1 MTTHT
6 KRISEAFQRNHI
18 KRVLIVDDAYDP
30 PPIDEATTAA
40 LADILTRD
48 VESSVPATIE
58 IERQILEVAQEAA
71 ITGDMDS
78 EALYE
83 AYRELYH
90 QFTVTRDSDIDPGG
104 RFQARKGQA
113 LDELSPLS
121 RLLQECG
128 DQMDVQTAGL
138 SGASNVY
145 RNLRP
150 QIVFLDYYLHASL
163 DDIGYRDVAG
173 LASARR
179 GSLNILQELI
189 GDASADDIPAVVLI
203 SSQEISDVDE
213 YRHSVPGKAMMALR
227 FGFLQKRTIR
237 SNGIELEVDHK
248 AADALLDTSQGYL
261 LGKAVQGALHKWKI
275 GAEAALEKFLNEVND
290 LHTKDFAYLL
300 RFRLRDEAQPLDEY
314 LLWLFGESFAGLIE
328 ESVDYRDSFL
338 NLDPETDAYVEGALE
353 GRIQTIAKMFH
364 RVRVNIDRVRS
375 WREHRLGD
383 LFVRLHEHRAVVV
396 ITPDCDLVCRNSSP
410 NAKSVLT
417 MGGTLYTFD
426 QTESAADDLLII
438 RDQPYSVLWDP
449 KDLQTFP
456 ISGDGRLC
464 QSHEFIGTLRPLY
477 AQDTQRRALTD
488 LSRVGLPVAPAL
500 GIHATARVWIR
511 KTGGHYHE
519 IVMEHSVTTVV
530 PERAGK
536 PGGGHRVLTARSFV
550 HELLDKLSVLN
561 REELNNRDKNSL
573 QNLLAHEGSNRAY
586 DALLRDGARLNS
598 KAFLGI
604 GVFVGSEARS
614 HDGAPWLQILIDIS
628 SDTLTDFRVA
638 DPLG

>member
-18 KRVLIVDDAYDP
+18 ERVLIVDDAYDP

-40 LADILTRD
+40 LADILTGG
-48 VESSVPATIE
+48 VESNVRSAIE

-71 ITGDMDS
+71 ITGDIDS
-78 EALYE
+78 EALDE

-90 QFTVTRDSDIDPGG
+90 QFTVTRDSDIDPEG
-104 RFQARKGQA
+104 RFQARKGRA

-128 DQMDVQTAGL
+128 DQMDVHTAGL
-138 SGASNVY
+138 SDASNVY

-150 QIVFLDYYLHASL
+150 QIVFLDYYLDASL
-163 DDIGYRDVAG
+163 DDTGYRDATA

-179 GSLNILQELI
+179 SSLNILQELI

-203 SSQEISDVDE
+203 SSQEISDIDE
-213 YRHSVPGKAMMALR
+213 YRHSVRGRAMMALR

-237 SNGIELEVDHK
+237 SSGIELEVDHM

-261 LGKAVQGALHKWKI
+261 LGKAVQAALHKWKI
-275 GAEAALEKFLNEVND
+275 GADTALEKFVNEIDD

-328 ESVDYRDSFL
+328 ESFDYHDSFR
-338 NLDPETDAYVEGALE
+338 NLDPETDTYVEGAIE
-353 GRIQTIAKMFH
+353 GRTQTIAKMFH
-364 RVRVNIDRVRS
+364 RARVDIDRIRS
-375 WREHRLGD
+375 WRDHRLGD
-383 LFVRLHEHRAVVV
+383 LFVSLHEHRVVVV
-396 ITPDCDLVCRNSSP
+396 ITPDCDLVRRNSP
-410 NAKSVLT
+410 PKAKRVLT
-417 MGGTLYTFD
+417 MGGTLYRFD

-438 RDQPYSVLWDP
+438 HDQAYSVLWDP

-456 ISGDGRLC
+456 INGDGGLR

-511 KTGGHYHE
+511 KRGGDYHE
-519 IVMEHSVTTVV
+519 IVMEHSMTTVV
-530 PERAGK
+530 PERASK
-536 PGGGHRVLTARSFV
+536 PGGHRVLTTRSFV
-550 HELLDKLSVLN
+550 HELLDELDALSDD
-561 REELNNRDKNSL
+561 ELNNKDKSSL
-573 QNLLAHEGSNRAY
+573 QNLLAHEGGNKAY
-586 DALLRDGARLNS
+586 DALLRDGTRLNS

-604 GVFVGSEARS
+604 GVFVGSEPRS

-628 SDTLTDFRVA
+628 SDTFTDFRVA